1 MRKAVVI
8 YRGCP
13 REREA
18 EDRASQKLKGIL
30 KKFLTKQVGCDKLL
44 QVHSESENETVPC
57 KLNNEKTN

>member
-1 MRKAVVI
+1 MREPVVI
-8 YRGCP
+8 YRSCP

-18 EDRASQKLKGIL
+18 EDRISQKLKRIL